1 MEDLHLQ
8 DTERKKKKKRY
19 IAGAGK
25 VVLLYVLLI

>member
-8 DTERKKKKKRY
+8 DMERKKKRY